1 MSPFDFTKQ
10 IEHGKQNLIDENPEL
25 EKEYKP
31 FIVNRALSFS
41 HDMVLYANLM
51 NEYNH
56 LDSKYHLV
64 KSVRLP
70 DGSFV
75 CNGRTSKKSGC
86 AFFIWQKKD
95 CDRVELVQQKTK
107 GYTFDKK
114 NKDTAKKCSVDR
126 TSSEMDSSNRFVYK
140 ESSRALGEPWPVHK
154 APLQQHTGTV
164 YKQAAC

>member
-56 LDSKYHLV
+56 LDSKLQF
-64 KSVRLP
+64 
-70 DGSFV
+70 D
-75 CNGRTSKKSGC
+75 
-86 AFFIWQKKD
+86 FFLNSLRPRKRFSPWAK
-95 CDRVELVQQKTK
+95 
-107 GYTFDKK
+107 
-114 NKDTAKKCSVDR
+114 AKKLDDLEYVKEYYGYNNEKAKVALDILDDEQISAIKQR
-126 TSSEMDSSNRFVYK
+126 TRKGGKN
-140 ESSRALGEPWPVHK
+140 
-154 APLQQHTGTV
+154 GTS
-164 YKQAAC
+164 